1 MTSFS
6 LVNERDAAARV
17 RQPRCSAVVE
27 PEDLGPQDGLVE
39 VELTVQLSHRG
50 GAAGHVEHR
59 VNALGLAA
67 DLEGETTATPDVNGF
82 DASAIGTDDIAE
94 RIQRRCDGAFFQ
106 FWVKNDHDF
115 VSAHQAADLLWTS
128 GGHDGCR
135 SRRAADAGRTWSLAQ
150 EGKATPPTSGDSE
163 WVEAAVTL
171 LNVPDSRC
179 DVIAFDLDGVL
190 LDADI
195 HFTCLN
201 AALAPYST
209 QISRDEHLSTFNGLP
224 TAVKL
229 RMLSELGRLP
239 DDAHPKVFQRK
250 QALTLSA
257 LSRILETA
265 DDRNREMFLAV
276 RAQGLR
282 TAVVTNAVRA
292 TLDAF
297 LLGDDLSDLVDASV
311 AGNEVARAKPS
322 PDCYLRT
329 AELLGVKPQQM
340 LAIEDNHHGIE
351 SAQAAGCRVLV
362 VSGPRTFTAFDVLA
376 AANVH

>member
-1 MTSFS
+1 M
-6 LVNERDAAARV
+6 E
-17 RQPRCSAVVE
+17 
-27 PEDLGPQDGLVE
+27 
-39 VELTVQLSHRG
+39 
-50 GAAGHVEHR
+50 
-59 VNALGLAA
+59 
-67 DLEGETTATPDVNGF
+67 TAT
-82 DASAIGTDDIAE
+82 
-94 RIQRRCDGAFFQ
+94 
-106 FWVKNDHDF
+106 
-115 VSAHQAADLLWTS
+115 
-128 GGHDGCR
+128 
-135 SRRAADAGRTWSLAQ
+135 
-150 EGKATPPTSGDSE
+150 
-163 WVEAAVTL
+163 TL
-171 LNVPDSRC
+171 PNVPESRC

-201 AALAPYST
+201 AALAPYNT
-209 QISRDEHLSTFNGLP
+209 QVSRAEHENTFNGLP

-229 RMLSELGRLP
+229 RMLTELGRLP
-239 DDAHPKVFQRK
+239 SDAHPKVFERK
-250 QALTLSA
+250 QALTLNA

-276 RAQGLR
+276 RERGLR

-297 LLGDDLSDLVDASV
+297 LVGDDLSDLVDASV

-329 AELLGVKPQQM
+329 AELLGVHPRQM

-362 VSGPRTFTAFDVLA
+362 VSGPRTFTALDVLA
-376 AANVH
+376 AANAH